1 VNVNFKRD
9 MLRHLVLLLL
19 AVSLGCSPKPEP
31 KGAARHYQVT
41 GRVMALDAK
50 NQTVSLDAAA
60 IPGYME
66 AMRMDYPVP
75 ARKDFES
82 MHVGDKI
89 QATVNVYDSGDYDLS
104 SIQQASSGK

>member
-1 VNVNFKRD
+1 
-9 MLRHLVLLLL
+9 MLRHFLLLTLIL
-19 AVSLGCSPKPEP
+19 AASLGCGSKPES
-31 KGAARHYQVT
+31 KGAARRYHVT
-41 GRVMALDAK
+41 GRVMALGAK

-75 ARKDFES
+75 SRKDFDS
-82 MHVGDKI
+82 LHVGDHI

-104 SIQQASSGK
+104 SVQRSNASK

>member
-1 VNVNFKRD
+1 
-9 MLRHLVLLLL
+9 MLRQSVFLPLLL
-19 AVSLGCSPKPEP
+19 AVELACGGKPES
-31 KGAARHYQVT
+31 KGAAHHYPVN

-50 NQTVSLDAAA
+50 NHTVSLDAAA

-75 ARKDFES
+75 SREDFDAL
-82 MHVGDKI
+82 HVGDKI

-104 SIQQASSGK
+104 SIHKSNPSK

>member
-1 VNVNFKRD
+1 MRQ
-9 MLRHLVLLLL
+9 LILLTLIL
-19 AVSLGCSPKPEP
+19 ASSIACSSKPES
-31 KGAARHYQVT
+31 KGAARHYHVT

-50 NQTVSLDAAA
+50 NQTISLDASA

-75 ARKDFES
+75 SRKDFDS
-82 MHVGDKI
+82 LHVGDKI

-104 SIQQASSGK
+104 SVQGSGPTK

>member
-1 VNVNFKRD
+1 
-9 MLRHLVLLLL
+9 MLRHFFLLTLIL
-19 AVSLGCSPKPEP
+19 AASLACNSKPES
-31 KGAARHYQVT
+31 KGAARHYHVT

-60 IPGYME
+60 IPGFME

-75 ARKDFES
+75 SRKDFDS
-82 MHVGDKI
+82 LHIGDNI

-104 SIQQASSGK
+104 TIQPASASK

>member
-1 VNVNFKRD
+1 MVRQF
-9 MLRHLVLLLL
+9 VLLVFIV
-19 AVSLGCSPKPEP
+19 AGTVGCGSKPES
-31 KGAARHYQVT
+31 KGAARHYSVT
-41 GRVMALDAK
+41 GRVMSLDTK

-75 ARKDFES
+75 SRKDFDS

-89 QATVNVYDSGDYDLS
+89 QATLNVYDSGDYDL
-104 SIQQASSGK
+104 ASVQKQTSGK

>member
-1 VNVNFKRD
+1 MRYF
-9 MLRHLVLLLL
+9 LILTLILGASL
-19 AVSLGCSPKPEP
+19 ACRSNPES
-31 KGAARHYQVT
+31 KGAARHYHVT

-50 NQTVSLDAAA
+50 NQTISLDASA

-75 ARKDFES
+75 SRKDFDS
-82 MHVGDKI
+82 LHVGNQI

-104 SIQQASSGK
+104 SVQASGSNK

>member
-1 VNVNFKRD
+1 MMRRFT
-9 MLRHLVLLLL
+9 VLTLIFV
-19 AVSLGCSPKPEP
+19 ASLGCSSKPES
-31 KGAARHYQVT
+31 KGAAHHYRVT

-75 ARKDFES
+75 SRKDFDS
-82 MHVGDKI
+82 LHVGDNI

-104 SIQQASSGK
+104 SVQKNSLPK

>member
-1 VNVNFKRD
+1 MVRQLV
-9 MLRHLVLLLL
+9 VLLFIVGLN
-19 AVSLGCSPKPEP
+19 LGCGSKPES
-31 KGAARHYQVT
+31 KGAARHYPVT
-41 GRVMALDAK
+41 GRVMSLDTK
-50 NQTVSLDAAA
+50 NRTVSLDAAA

-75 ARKDFES
+75 STKDFDS

-104 SIQQASSGK
+104 SIQKATSGK

>member
-1 VNVNFKRD
+1 
-9 MLRHLVLLLL
+9 MLRQSLVLTLFL
-19 AVSLGCSPKPEP
+19 AVELACGSKPES
-31 KGAARHYQVT
+31 KGSARHYTVT
-41 GRVMALDAK
+41 GRVMGLDAK

-75 ARKDFES
+75 SRNDFAS
-82 MHVGDKI
+82 LHVGDKI

-104 SIQQASSGK
+104 SIQKATSGK

>member
-1 VNVNFKRD
+1 MRQF
-9 MLRHLVLLLL
+9 VLLIFIL
-19 AVSLGCSPKPEP
+19 AAGIGCSSKPES
-31 KGAARHYQVT
+31 KGAAHHYAVT
-41 GRVMALDAK
+41 GRVMALDTR

-75 ARKDFES
+75 SRKEFDS
-82 MHVGDKI
+82 LHVGDKI

-104 SIQQASSGK
+104 SIQKAISGK